1 VFRLRSQHP
10 IARRQRKEVAIGFL
24 AFCTLAAFIN
34 AAYAELAGKSA
45 ITQAM
50 LLLFFVV
57 VLSLT
62 VRSWRRM
69 PDR

>member
-1 VFRLRSQHP
+1 MFRLRSQNP

-34 AAYAELAGKSA
+34 AVWAEVHGKPA
-45 ITQAM
+45 VVEAM

-57 VLSLT
+57 VLALT
-62 VRSWRRM
+62 LRSWRRM
-69 PDR
+69 SDR